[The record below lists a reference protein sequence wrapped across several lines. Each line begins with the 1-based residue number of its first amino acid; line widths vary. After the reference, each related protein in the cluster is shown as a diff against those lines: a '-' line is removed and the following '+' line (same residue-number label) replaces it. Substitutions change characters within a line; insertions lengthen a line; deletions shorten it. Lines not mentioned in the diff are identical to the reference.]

1 MPRPPPPADALMMT
15 GSPMSSTAV
24 SAWSSV
30 SSRPVPGRMGT
41 PASTIAL
48 RAEILPPMRRMICDG
63 GPMKVS
69 PQRSVISA
77 NSAFSERKP

>member
-1 MPRPPPPADALMMT
+1 
-15 GSPMSSTAV
+15 
-24 SAWSSV
+24 
-30 SSRPVPGRMGT
+30 MGT

-48 RAEILPPMRRMICDG
+48 RAEILPPMSRMIAGG
-63 GPMKVS
+63 GPMNVS